1 MTKPLVILGAG
12 GHAAGLAEILK
23 KQGHTLLGV
32 VSPHPLAPRGPL
44 ADVPHING
52 DEALLEQFGP
62 EQVELVN
69 GVGALP
75 GKDLNWTLFQRFT
88 GLGYRFASVIS
99 PHAILSEYITLGQGV
114 QIMAGAIVQ
123 AGVQIGDNTLLNTG
137 CIVEHDCAI
146 GRDVHIAPGVVIS
159 GGVRIGNGSHIGT
172 GSSIIQ
178 GVAIGEGAVVGAGT
192 VIVKNVPAHHKIVG
206 QSPRSP
212 IKLDLE

>member
-1 MTKPLVILGAG
+1 MTKPLVIIGAG

-32 VSPHPLAPRGPL
+32 VSPHPLARRGPL
-44 ADVPHING
+44 ADVPHIDG

-75 GKDLNWTLFQRFT
+75 GKDLNWILFQRFT

-99 PHAILSEYITLGQGV
+99 PHAILSEYVTLGQGV

-137 CIVEHDCAI
+137 CIVEHDCCLGA
-146 GRDVHIAPGVVIS
+146 HNHLAPRATLS
-159 GGVRIGNGSHIGT
+159 GGVTTGHRVHIGT
-172 GSSIIQ
+172 GANIIQ
-178 GVAIGEGAVVGAGT
+178 GLTIGERAVIGAGT
-192 VIVKNVPAHHKIVG
+192 SIARDVPAYQTLIPAC
-206 QSPRSP
+206 SRILS
-212 IKLDLE
+212 

>member
-23 KQGHTLLGV
+23 KQGHILLGV

-69 GVGALP
+69 GIGALP
-75 GKDLNWTLFQRFT
+75 GKDLNWRLFQRFT
-88 GLGYRFASVIS
+88 GLGYHFASVIS
-99 PHAILSEYITLGQGV
+99 PHAILSEYVTLGQGV
-114 QIMAGAIVQ
+114 QIMAGVIVQ

-137 CIVEHDCAI
+137 CIVEHDCNI
-146 GRDVHIAPGVVIS
+146 GSHNHLAPRATLS
-159 GGVRIGNGSHIGT
+159 GGVTTGHRVHIGT
-172 GSSIIQ
+172 GANIIQ
-178 GVAIGEGAVVGAGT
+178 GLAIGERAVIGAGT
-192 VIVKNVPAHHKIVG
+192 SIARDVPANQTLI
-206 QSPRSP
+206 PARSR
-212 IKLDLE
+212 ILS

>member
-88 GLGYRFASVIS
+88 GLGYRFASIIS
-99 PHAILSEYITLGQGV
+99 PHAILSEYVTLGQGV

-137 CIVEHDCAI
+137 CIVEHDCNI
-146 GRDVHIAPGVVIS
+146 GSHNHLAPGATLS
-159 GGVRIGNGSHIGT
+159 GGVTTGSRVHIGT
-172 GSSIIQ
+172 GANIIHNIK
-178 GVAIGEGAVVGAGT
+178 IGECAVIGAGT
-192 VIVKNVPAHHKIVG
+192 TVAKNVPTHQTLIPASI
-206 QSPRSP
+206 R
-212 IKLDLE
+212 IK

>member
-23 KQGHTLLGV
+23 KQGHILLGV

-44 ADVPHING
+44 ADVPHIND

-62 EQVELVN
+62 EQAELVN

-75 GKDLNWTLFQRFT
+75 GQDLNWRLFQRFT

-99 PHAILSEYITLGQGV
+99 PHAILSEYVTLGQGV

-123 AGVQIGDNTLLNTG
+123 AGVQIGGNTLLNTG
-137 CIVEHDCAI
+137 CIVEHDCCI
-146 GRDVHIAPGVVIS
+146 GAHNHLAPGATLS
-159 GGVRIGNGSHIGT
+159 GGVITGEQVHVGT
-172 GSSIIQ
+172 GANIIQ
-178 GVAIGEGAVVGAGT
+178 GITIGKHATIGAGT
-192 VIVKNVPAHHKIVG
+192 TIARDVIPYQKLIPAPSRII
-206 QSPRSP
+206 S
-212 IKLDLE
+212 